1 MAMEEHRVSSIEDYI
16 ATVRDIRTRWDRYDP
31 SDYTEIW
38 YRGVKDADLLLLPGA
53 YWRDPCDE
61 ISLVLSFRA
70 LAPMLVQREPEDD
83 WDWYFLMQ
91 HYGLPTRL
99 LDWTESPLHGLH
111 FALNEERDDLTP
123 CVWVLDPTAL
133 NHTAQGSGHEVVYVP
148 TTDDRDEPFTQ
159 WLPAQCGRGM
169 SAHQFKKGTRY
180 NFKSNQWPLAIYA
193 KRTNPRIF
201 AQRGVFTVHG
211 TEEIPLEALQISNSL
226 GEERLARIL
235 IEPASLKSMLAD
247 LYILGFS
254 TTQTYPEPESIS
266 KDLKRMYKL
275 NG

>member
-1 MAMEEHRVSSIEDYI
+1 MEEHRVKSIEEFI
-16 ATVRDIRTRWDRYDP
+16 GTVRDIRDRWDRNDP
-31 SDYTEIW
+31 SDYSEIW
-38 YRGVKDADLLLLPGA
+38 YRGVKDAELLLLPGA

-61 ISLVLSFRA
+61 VSLVLSFRA

-111 FALNEERDDLTP
+111 FALNEEREDLTP

-133 NHTAQGSGHEVVYVP
+133 NYTAQGDKHEIVYVP
-148 TTDDRDEPFTQ
+148 LDSDTDLAFTKWLPPFCGRAIEPHTFAKDDRYKFE
-159 WLPAQCGRGM
+159 
-169 SAHQFKKGTRY
+169 
-180 NFKSNQWPLAIYA
+180 SNRWPLAIYA

-211 TEEIPLEALQISNSL
+211 SEEIPLEALQISNSL
-226 GEERLARIL
+226 NDERLARIL
-235 IEPASLKSMLAD
+235 IDPAAITKMLAD
-247 LYILGFS
+247 LYVLGFT

-266 KDLKRMYKL
+266 KDLKRMYKIKV
-275 NG
+275 